1 MLFLIDTRQMGNNM
15 QDATKT
21 TLTDLLL
28 ADSSQVNSLLANSV
42 DEVIEINETS
52 TSRLTPPR
60 IGQYWPGQGGMYA
73 GIIRDGENQWHLILG
88 SETIEPVCANDHD
101 RYSIKHCAFKG
112 TWGAYPNKIAGEF
125 SRNDGQH
132 NTALIL
138 AAEPDNYL
146 ANAITSLSIDGH
158 NDYYWP
164 AQCENNLLFINLRK
178 QLAPRRHW
186 SSTNNSADGAW
197 TQSFEDGYQGLDC
210 KDIRFAARAVR
221 KLPIE

>member
-1 MLFLIDTRQMGNNM
+1 MGNNM

-28 ADSSQVNSLLANSV
+28 ADSSQVNSLLTNSV

-60 IGQYWPGQGGMYA
+60 IGQYWPGQGGIYA
-73 GIIRDGENQWHLILG
+73 GIIRDGENQWHLLLG

-138 AAEPDNYL
+138 AADPDNYL

-158 NDYYWP
+158 ADYYWP
-164 AQCENNLLFINLRK
+164 AQCENNLLFINLRD
-178 QLAPRRHW
+178 QLAPQRHC
-186 SSTNNSADGAW
+186 SSTQHSAHGAW
-197 TQSFEDGYQGLDC
+197 GQHFEGGYQSIYDKYDSLVT
-210 KDIRFAARAVR
+210 RAVR
-221 KLPIE
+221 RFPIQSFAI